1 MRSRLPPLNSLRAF
15 DAAARHLS
23 FTRAAEELHVTQAAV
38 SHQIRSLEDYLGV
51 SLFTRLSRSLE
62 LTPEGVRYHPGV
74 RVGFESLERATDELQ
89 HTDSRG
95 RLTVSVMPSFAARW
109 LVPRM
114 GRFQAKH
121 PEIDL
126 LISPSRDLV
135 DFNREPVDVAIR
147 YTRNSTADHHSVKLM
162 TDEIYPVC
170 APGLID
176 GTPPLRQ
183 PSDLANHTLLHDET
197 DYDWQKWLELAG
209 VEGVDSSRGPVFID
223 ASMLIQ
229 AAVDGLGI
237 ALTRKVLVENDLAH
251 GRLVRAFDL
260 TLPSAQE
267 YAYHLVCPEASAN
280 KPKVV
285 AFREWL
291 VSEVGLEQSETGNT

>member
-1 MRSRLPPLNSLRAF
+1 MPNRLPPLNALRAF

-23 FTRAAEELHVTQAAV
+23 FTRA
-38 SHQIRSLEDYLGV
+38 SLEEYLGV

-62 LTPEGVRYHPGV
+62 LTPEGARYHPGV
-74 RVGFESLERATDELQ
+74 RMGFESLERATEELE
-89 HTDSRG
+89 HTDSKG
-95 RLTVSVMPSFAARW
+95 RLMISTMPSFAARW

-114 GRFQAKH
+114 GRFHAQH

-126 LISPSRDLV
+126 LISPSSDLV

-147 YTRNSTADHHSVKLM
+147 YTRTPPDGYHSVKLM
-162 TDEIYPVC
+162 SDAVIPVC

-176 GTPPLRQ
+176 GNPPLRE
-183 PSDLANHTLLHDET
+183 PADLVNHTLLHDET

-209 VEGVDSSRGPVFID
+209 VDGVDSSRGPVFID

-229 AAVDGLGI
+229 AAIDGLGV
-237 ALTRKVLVENDLAH
+237 ALTRKVLAKNDLIQ
-251 GRLVRAFDL
+251 GRLVRAFEL
-260 TLPSAQE
+260 SLPATE
-267 YAYHLVCPEASAN
+267 DWAYYVVSPESTAD
-280 KPKVV
+280 KPKIA

-291 VSEVGLEQSETGNT
+291 INEVKLDQHQH